1 MHDYTLPCC
10 SLFCMLHVHTPAML
24 PPPLQLRNAL
34 FVLIK
39 IVPYYPKVF
48 HLSIALEKRLE
59 KILEEEKDKRQDLY
73 TLALGCV
80 NNSSLWFRAAV
91 HAYQR

>member
-1 MHDYTLPCC
+1 MCYCIHFLVLVCYISHAPP
-10 SLFCMLHVHTPAML
+10 HT
-24 PPPLQLRNAL
+24 LQLRNAL

-73 TLALGCV
+73 TLALGYV
-80 NNSSLWFRAAV
+80 NNSF
-91 HAYQR
+91 